1 MLRLK
6 RVIEGLTSIIIGLML
21 IANSMGELSWRVW
34 LTMLSLWPLLLVV
47 IGLDILGK
55 GARLN
60 AVRVL
65 SSLVILGGVLYVLLL
80 GPTGVLDWTI
90 DWAGA
95 QEFSVS
101 ATEGRQVDRAV
112 TRIAVPAASF
122 DVDAGEGLFVA
133 SGYFPYQAPTL
144 AEDRS
149 GRSVE
154 LELAT
159 ESEAPLYFLTNNMH
173 ADIELGR
180 TASWDLAFDVGAM
193 EADLSLADLELSGLD
208 VQSGVAVLSVEL
220 GRPEGREILIRVDT
234 GLADVRI
241 RIPEGAQ
248 ARVEVDYGIGNVGI
262 PKEWSRSSGERVW
275 ESEGYSSARDGYLIV
290 ITTGMGVVEVEQ
302 Y

>member
-34 LTMLSLWPLLLVV
+34 LTLLSLWPLLLVV

-60 AVRVL
+60 VVRVF
-65 SSLVILGGVLYVLLL
+65 SSLVVLGGVLYVLFL

-90 DWAGA
+90 DWSGA
-95 QEFSVS
+95 KEFSVS
-101 ATEGRQVDRAV
+101 ATEGGQIDQAAA
-112 TRIAVPAASF
+112 RIAVPAASF
-122 DVDAGEGLFVA
+122 DVDAGEGLFAV
-133 SGYFPYQAPTL
+133 SGQFPYKAPML
-144 AEDRS
+144 SEDRS

-159 ESEAPLYFLTNNMH
+159 ESEAPPYFLTNNMQ
-173 ADIELGR
+173 ADVELGR
-180 TASWDLAFDVGAM
+180 EASWDLTFEVGAI
-193 EADLSLADLELSGLD
+193 EADLSLADIDLSGLD
-208 VQSGVAVLSVEL
+208 IQAGVAVLNVEL
-220 GRPEGREILIRVDT
+220 GRPEGREIPIRVDT

-241 RIPEGAQ
+241 RVPKGTSV
-248 ARVEVDYGIGNVGI
+248 RVEVDHGIGNVSVPEG
-262 PKEWSRSSGERVW
+262 WSRLSGEREW
-275 ESEGYSSARDGYLIV
+275 ESEEYSLARDGYLIV